1 MRTVIKMNKLNDIHI
16 LVDQSSLMELISDNL
31 FSDKTQEFFDSC
43 EFASERMAFM
53 QGMNYAALL
62 CGSNNLEKYIIT
74 SKEKSEGGSKM
85 KN

>member
-1 MRTVIKMNKLNDIHI
+1 
-16 LVDQSSLMELISDNL
+16 MELISDNL
-31 FSDKTQEFFDSC
+31 FSDKIQEFFDSC

-62 CGSNNLEKYIIT
+62 CGSNNLEKYVIT
-74 SKEKSEGGSKM
+74 SKEKSEGGTEI

>member
-1 MRTVIKMNKLNDIHI
+1 MNKSNDIHI
-16 LVDQSSLMELISDNL
+16 LIDQSSLIELISDNL

-43 EFASERMAFM
+43 EFASDRMAFM

-62 CGSNNLEKYIIT
+62 CGSNSLEKYVIT
-74 SKEKSEGGSKM
+74 NKEKSEGGAEI